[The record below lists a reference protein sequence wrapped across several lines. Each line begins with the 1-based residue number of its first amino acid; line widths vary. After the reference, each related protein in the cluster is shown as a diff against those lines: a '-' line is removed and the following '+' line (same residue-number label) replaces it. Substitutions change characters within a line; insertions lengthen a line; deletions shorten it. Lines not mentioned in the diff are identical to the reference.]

1 MRLPLECSSGLA
13 AFQHVSALLASQAS
27 CRCGWT
33 MASVPLVSQSHG
45 SLAAAHAAVALVSPA
60 TSKRF
65 ASQDDHKHKHRHQH
79 KLAHGNMCDN
89 FKQCIFCCCTWCCG
103 LCQFWTQQQC
113 SITYISTAATYRF
126 LMALCVLC
134 KAVNVCCCTVC
145 ISPAMM

>member
-1 MRLPLECSSGLA
+1 MQFWLLSSM
-13 AFQHVSALLASQAS
+13 FLLCLHLKLS

-79 KLAHGNMCDN
+79 KLAHGNMCD
-89 FKQCIFCCCTWCCG
+89 
-103 LCQFWTQQQC
+103 
-113 SITYISTAATYRF
+113 ISSNVSSAA
-126 LMALCVLC
+126 AHV
-134 KAVNVCCCTVC
+134 AVAFV
-145 ISPAMM
+145 SPALSNNVPSQT